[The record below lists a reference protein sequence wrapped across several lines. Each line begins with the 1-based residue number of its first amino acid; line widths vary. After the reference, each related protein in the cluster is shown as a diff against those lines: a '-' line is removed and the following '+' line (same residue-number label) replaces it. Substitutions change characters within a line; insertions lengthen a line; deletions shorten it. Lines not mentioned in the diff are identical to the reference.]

1 MVIEITHVKRQ
12 GNSVVEVGQKLGR
25 TELWRKTAA
34 EAIALCRAGMCFI
47 LKPKDGAHAI
57 EVFVQP
63 STLQT
68 EAELRT
74 VADKAFDRKLL
85 ALPELD

>member
-1 MVIEITHVKRQ
+1 MVVAITHVKRR
-12 GNSVVEVGQKLGR
+12 GNLIIEIGQKLGR
-25 TELWRKTAA
+25 RIVWRATVA
-34 EAIALCRAGMCFI
+34 EAIALYRAGMRFI
-47 LKPKDGAHAI
+47 LKPKDGHAI

-68 EAELRT
+68 EAQLRT